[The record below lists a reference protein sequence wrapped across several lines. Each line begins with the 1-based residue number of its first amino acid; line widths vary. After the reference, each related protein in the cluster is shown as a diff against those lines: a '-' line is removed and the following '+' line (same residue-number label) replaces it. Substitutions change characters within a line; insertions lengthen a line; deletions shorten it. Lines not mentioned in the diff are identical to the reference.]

1 MAQETQP
8 STSNNPTVPQAP
20 GLSPAAG
27 LSHAWRA
34 LRHRNFRLFFGGQS
48 ISLIGTWMTRVATS
62 WLVYRLTKSSL
73 LLGTVGFAG
82 QIPTFLLAPLAGVIV
97 DRIDR
102 RKVLVWTQALAMVQS
117 LALAWLTLSHRINIG
132 EVLALSAM
140 QGVINAFDM
149 PGRQSFMIRMVEDR
163 NDLSNAIAINSSM
176 VNLARLIGPSLAGL
190 LIAAT
195 NEGWCFL
202 VDGVSYIAVIVSLV
216 MMRVPHESPHHG
228 TTMIEQLRQG
238 WAYVAESVPIRR
250 ILMLFSVL
258 SLMGWPFMVLMPIF
272 AAQVLHGGPHTLGFL
287 MGAVGV
293 GSLASALSLV
303 LRRSVRGLLKMIPI
317 AAAVFGIGLISFGL
331 SKNLWLSLPMML
343 VTGFGMMQG
352 LTASNTI
359 LQTLVDERM
368 RGRVMSYYTM
378 AFVGMAPFGSLMAG
392 ALAHAIGAPRTV
404 MISGIACILGSLWF
418 WSRMTEIRSVMR
430 PIYQRLGIVPGP
442 EVAVEEAAEG

>member
-1 MAQETQP
+1 M
-8 STSNNPTVPQAP
+8 TSNEENQPRTSAIRDY
-20 GLSPAAG
+20 
-27 LSHAWRA
+27 SHAWRA

-73 LLGTVGFAG
+73 LLGTVSFAG
-82 QIPTFLLAPLAGVIV
+82 QIPTFLLAPLAGVLV

-102 RKVLVWTQALAMVQS
+102 RKVLIWTQTLAMIQS
-117 LALAWLTLSHRINIG
+117 LALAWLTLSHRINIA

-140 QGVINAFDM
+140 QGIINAFDM
-149 PGRQSFMIRMVEDR
+149 PGRQSFMVKMVEDR
-163 NDLSNAIAINSSM
+163 ADLSNAIAINSSM
-176 VNLARLIGPSLAGL
+176 VNAARLLGPSLAGL

-202 VDGVSYIAVIVSLV
+202 CDGISYIAVIASLR
-216 MMRVPHESPHHG
+216 MMRVPASDEAPAR
-228 TTMIEQLRQG
+228 TTMFAQLREG
-238 WAYVAESVPIRR
+238 WAYVSGFAPIRT
-250 ILMLFSVL
+250 ILSLFALL

-303 LRRSVRGLLKMIPI
+303 VRRSVRGLGKMIPI
-317 AAAVFGIGLISFGL
+317 AAAVFGTGLIGFGF
-331 SKNLWLSLPMML
+331 STNLWLSMALML

-352 LTASNTI
+352 LTSSNTI
-359 LQTLVDERM
+359 IQTLVDEKM

-378 AFVGMAPFGSLMAG
+378 AFVGMAPFGSLLAG
-392 ALAHAIGAPRTV
+392 TLAHLIGAQGTV
-404 MISGIACILGSLWF
+404 IVSGIACILGGAWF
-418 WSRMTEIRSVMR
+418 WSRLPHIRKDMR
-430 PIYQRLGIVPGP
+430 PIYQQLGIIPQAP
-442 EVAVEEAAEG
+442 LAEESAQN

>member
-1 MAQETQP
+1 MMQESNE
-8 STSNNPTVPQAP
+8 STDDAAP
-20 GLSPAAG
+20 PKSSD

-34 LRHRNFRLFFGGQS
+34 LRHRNFRLFFGGQT

-102 RKVLVWTQALAMVQS
+102 RKVLVWTQTLAMAQS
-117 LALAWLTLSHRINIG
+117 LMLAWLTLSHRINIA
-132 EVLALSAM
+132 EVLVLSAT
-140 QGVINAFDM
+140 QGIINAFDM
-149 PGRQSFMIRMVEDR
+149 PARQSFMIRMVEDR
-163 NDLSNAIAINSSM
+163 ADLSNAIAINSSM
-176 VNLARLIGPSLAGL
+176 VNTARLVGPSLAGL

-202 VDGVSYIAVIVSLV
+202 VDGVSYIAVIASLL
-216 MMRVPHESPHHG
+216 MMRIQHEQLEHAG
-228 TTMIEQLRQG
+228 TTMVEQLRQG
-238 WAYVAESVPIRR
+238 WDYVVSSLPIRS
-250 ILMLFSVL
+250 ILLLFAL
-258 SLMGWPFMVLMPIF
+258 ISLMGWPFMVLMPIF

-293 GSLASALSLV
+293 GSLVSALSLV
-303 LRRSVRGLLKMIPI
+303 VRRSVRGLLKVIPI
-317 AAAVFGIGLISFGL
+317 GAAVFGAGLVAFGL
-331 SKNLWLSLPMML
+331 SRTLWFSIPMMF

-352 LTASNTI
+352 VTSSNTI
-359 LQTLVDERM
+359 LQTLVDEKM

-378 AFVGMAPFGSLMAG
+378 AFVGMAPFGSLLAG

-404 MISGIACILGSLWF
+404 IISGVACILGSVWF
-418 WSRMTEIRSVMR
+418 WSRMPAIRDDMR
-430 PIYQRLGIVPGP
+430 PIYERLGIVPRT
-442 EVAVEEAAEG
+442 EVAIEEAAES

>member
-1 MAQETQP
+1 MMQESNE
-8 STSNNPTVPQAP
+8 STDDAAP
-20 GLSPAAG
+20 PRSSD

-34 LRHRNFRLFFGGQS
+34 LRHRNFRLFFGGQT

-102 RKVLVWTQALAMVQS
+102 RKVLVWTQTLAMAQS
-117 LALAWLTLSHRINIG
+117 IMLAWLTLSHRINIA
-132 EVLALSAM
+132 EILVLSAT
-140 QGVINAFDM
+140 QGIINAFDM
-149 PGRQSFMIRMVEDR
+149 PARQSFMIRMVEDR
-163 NDLSNAIAINSSM
+163 ADLSNAIAINSSM
-176 VNLARLIGPSLAGL
+176 VNTARLVGPSLAGL

-202 VDGVSYIAVIVSLV
+202 VDGVSYIAVIASLL
-216 MMRVPHESPHHG
+216 MMRIHHEQLEHAG
-228 TTMIEQLRQG
+228 TTMVEQLRQG
-238 WAYVAESVPIRR
+238 WDYVVSSLPIRS
-250 ILMLFSVL
+250 ILLLFAL
-258 SLMGWPFMVLMPIF
+258 ISLMGWPFMVLMPIF

-293 GSLASALSLV
+293 GSLVSALSLV
-303 LRRSVRGLLKMIPI
+303 VRRSVRGLLKVIPI
-317 AAAVFGIGLISFGL
+317 GAAIFGAGLVAFGL
-331 SKNLWLSLPMML
+331 SRTLWFSIPMMF

-352 LTASNTI
+352 VTSSNTI
-359 LQTLVDERM
+359 LQTLVDEKM

-404 MISGIACILGSLWF
+404 IISGVACILGAVWF
-418 WSRMTEIRSVMR
+418 WSRMTAIRDDMR
-430 PIYQRLGIVPGP
+430 PIYQRLGIVPLT
-442 EVAVEEAAEG
+442 EVAIEEAAES